1 MSKYTHILE
10 IENTLNYIIVHR
22 PKLNLDE
29 TKYMVFLAYQNL
41 FMIKYDA
48 FKVKC

>member
-10 IENTLNYIIVHR
+10 IEIHLNYIIVNR
-22 PKLNLDE
+22 LKLNLNE
-29 TKYMVFLAYQNL
+29 TKYMVFLGYQNL
-41 FMIKYDA
+41 FIIKYAA